1 MTGQRECCPVILLDR
16 SGGIR
21 WADVL
26 NPLSPVGGGSYG
38 QRVSTSATP
47 AVVTARENA
56 LVWIAVVVTL
66 LAWASAFVVIRGVAP
81 HVPGGALAL
90 GRLVVGTVALGVV
103 AVVQRGWLRPTG
115 REWLQIVAYGVAWFG
130 AYNVA
135 LNTAEHSLD
144 AGTTAMIVGAGP
156 IIIALGAG
164 LFLGEGIP
172 KWLAIGAG
180 VAFVGVLL
188 IGLATSLT
196 AAQGIDPIGVVWSL
210 VAAVTYTVGVLV
222 QKPAIR
228 RLPASQVTFLG
239 CAIGMIACLPFL
251 GQLVSSLAV
260 APVSAVLGVVYLGLV
275 PTAVGFSTWAYALQ
289 RTPAGR
295 LSVSTYVVPAIAI
308 VLALIFFGEIPAP
321 LAIVGGVICL
331 TGVAIS
337 RRRGRARQG
346 AAASTPAAVTVPPE
360 NLPE

>member
-1 MTGQRECCPVILLDR
+1 
-16 SGGIR
+16 
-21 WADVL
+21 
-26 NPLSPVGGGSYG
+26 
-38 QRVSTSATP
+38 
-47 AVVTARENA
+47 
-56 LVWIAVVVTL
+56 VWIAVIVTL

-90 GRLVVGTVALGVV
+90 GRLLVGTVALGVV
-103 AVVQRGWLRPTG
+103 ALLQRRWIRPTP
-115 REWLQIVAYGVAWFG
+115 REWIQIVAYGVAWFG
-130 AYNVA
+130 AYNVT
-135 LNTAEHSLD
+135 LNIAEHSLD

-156 IIIALGAG
+156 ILIALGAG

-180 VAFVGVLL
+180 VAFVGVVL

-196 AAQGIDPIGVVWSL
+196 SVKGIDPIGVVWAL

-228 RLPASQVTFLG
+228 RLPAGQVTFLG
-239 CAIGMIACLPFL
+239 CAIGMIVCLPFL
-251 GQLVSSLAV
+251 GQLASSLAG
-260 APVSAVLGVVYLGLV
+260 APVSAVLGIVYLGLV
-275 PTAVGFSTWAYALQ
+275 PTAIGFSAWGYALQ

-295 LSVSTYVVPAIAI
+295 LSVSTYIVPAVAI

-331 TGVAIS
+331 AGVAIS
-337 RRRGRARQG
+337 RRRSG
-346 AAASTPAAVTVPPE
+346 AQAGVAASPAPAVTVPLE

>member
-1 MTGQRECCPVILLDR
+1 
-16 SGGIR
+16 
-21 WADVL
+21 
-26 NPLSPVGGGSYG
+26 
-38 QRVSTSATP
+38 VSISATP
-47 AVVTARENA
+47 VATPVVESPRERA
-56 LVWIAVVVTL
+56 IVWIAVIVTL

-90 GRLVVGTVALGVV
+90 GRLIVGTVALGVV
-103 AVVQRGWLRPTG
+103 ALLQRRWMRPTG
-115 REWLQIVAYGVAWFG
+115 REWIQIVVYGVAWFG
-130 AYNVA
+130 AYNVT
-135 LNTAEHSLD
+135 LNIAEHSLD

-156 IIIALGAG
+156 ILIALGAG

-180 VAFVGVLL
+180 VAFVGVVL

-196 AAQGIDPIGVVWSL
+196 STKGVDPIGVVWSL
-210 VAAVTYTVGVLV
+210 VAAVAYTVGVLV

-228 RLPASQVTFLG
+228 RLPASQVTFMG

-251 GQLVSSLAV
+251 GQLVTSLAA
-260 APVSAVLGVVYLGLV
+260 APLSAVLGVVYLGLV
-275 PTAVGFSTWAYALQ
+275 PTAIGFSTWAYALQ

-295 LSVSTYVVPAIAI
+295 LSVSTYIVPAVAI

-331 TGVAIS
+331 AGVAIS
-337 RRRGRARQG
+337 RRRSRVRG
-346 AAASTPAAVTVPPE
+346 AAAASMPVGGSVAASGEAPAVTVPPE

>member
-1 MTGQRECCPVILLDR
+1 VRVPVTDNPRTG
-16 SGGIR
+16 
-21 WADVL
+21 
-26 NPLSPVGGGSYG
+26 
-38 QRVSTSATP
+38 T
-47 AVVTARENA
+47 
-56 LVWIAVVVTL
+56 LVWIAVIVTL

-90 GRLVVGTVALGVV
+90 GRLAVGTVALGVV
-103 AVVQRGWLRPTG
+103 ALVQRGWLRPTA
-115 REWLQIVAYGVAWFG
+115 REWVQIVVYGVAWFG

-135 LNTAEHSLD
+135 LNLAEHSLD

-156 IIIALGAG
+156 ILIALGAG

-180 VAFVGVLL
+180 VAFVGVIL

-196 AAQGIDPIGVVWSL
+196 SAKGVDTIGVVWSL
-210 VAAVTYTVGVLV
+210 LAAVSYTVGVLV

-228 RLPASQVTFLG
+228 RLPASQVTFMG

-251 GQLVSSLAV
+251 GQLVSSLAA
-260 APVSAVLGVVYLGLV
+260 APLSAVLGVVYLGLV
-275 PTAVGFSTWAYALQ
+275 PTAIGFSTWAYALQ
-289 RTPAGR
+289 RSPAGR
-295 LSVSTYVVPAIAI
+295 LSVSTYIVPAIAI

-331 TGVAIS
+331 AGVAIS
-337 RRRGRARQG
+337 RRRSGAGRA
-346 AAASTPAAVTVPPE
+346 AAASTPVAAAAGVTAPPE